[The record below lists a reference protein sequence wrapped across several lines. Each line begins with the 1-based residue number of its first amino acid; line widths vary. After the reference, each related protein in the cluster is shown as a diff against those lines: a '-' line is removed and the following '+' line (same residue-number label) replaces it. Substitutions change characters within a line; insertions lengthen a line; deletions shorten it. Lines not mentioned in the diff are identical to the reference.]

1 MELLFWCSRDDLR
14 FNGKTSNSFQGL
26 HIADVEGRRIMI
38 SAVHSEATS
47 HLYVSESDPSMK
59 KIRFVPSLEQIF
71 TYIPDLTWKSSW
83 LA

>member
-1 MELLFWCSRDDLR
+1 MNLYFP
-14 FNGKTSNSFQGL
+14 QGF

-38 SAVHSEATS
+38 SAIHSDTIA
-47 HLYVSESDPSMK
+47 HLYVSESDAQMN

-71 TYIPDLTWKSSW
+71 AYVPDLTWKTSW